1 MIALEPQTEGL
12 MAAGRR
18 FFDTLLGILQNRI
31 ELIGIELKEEKTRLI
46 SVLAWGIAGVFMA
59 VVTVIML
66 TLTIVSL
73 FPDNLPAAL
82 GACTGFYLVAT
93 LAAFMIAKKRIKNP
107 TPFSETVNQLKKDR
121 AWLKTRT

>member
-1 MIALEPQTEGL
+1 

-18 FFDTLLGILQNRI
+18 FLDTLLGILQNRI
-31 ELIGIELKEEKTRLI
+31 ELIGIELKEEKSRLI
-46 SVLAWGIAGVFMA
+46 TVLVWGIAGVFMA

-73 FPDNLPAAL
+73 FPDNLPMAL
-82 GACTGFYLVAT
+82 GCCTAFYLIAT
-93 LAAFMIAKKRIKNP
+93 LAAFMIAKKRITNP
-107 TPFSETVNQLKKDR
+107 TPFSETVTQLKKDR